1 MKKIGFFDFLRRLT
15 GWVSIPAEP
24 EEPVDPPDI
33 PETFYATFT
42 GTVYNATVQ
51 QGVVFNTS
59 GETASS
65 R

>member
-15 GWVSIPAEP
+15 GWMSVSVEP
-24 EEPVDPPDI
+24 GEPVDPPEI
-33 PETFYATFT
+33 PETFYVTFT
-42 GTVYNATVQ
+42 GTVYNATPR
-51 QGVVFNTS
+51 QGVVFSTS